1 MNQMSD
7 MYRYSNTNGTEYIA
21 DGVEVQNDNNYFII
35 NEAITD
41 SENIFY
47 RLRVEN

>member
-7 MYRYSNTNGTEYIA
+7 MYRYSNTNGSEFIG
-21 DGVEVQNDNNYFII
+21 DGVQVQKDNNYFII
-35 NEAITD
+35 NESI
-41 SENIFY
+41 SESGNTFY